1 MRNKEFS
8 DRRGN
13 AASAKAATLEAFR
26 AAQIAAAPEKAARLA
41 ERVSVAE
48 AREQRREQR
57 DRTKLEEQQRLADE
71 AAASEAAKRAAEV
84 SEVVLRKANLDE
96 RIARVVADEATRKSE
111 RDLRY
116 AKRKATAAA

>member
-116 AKRKATAAA
+116 AKRKAAAAA